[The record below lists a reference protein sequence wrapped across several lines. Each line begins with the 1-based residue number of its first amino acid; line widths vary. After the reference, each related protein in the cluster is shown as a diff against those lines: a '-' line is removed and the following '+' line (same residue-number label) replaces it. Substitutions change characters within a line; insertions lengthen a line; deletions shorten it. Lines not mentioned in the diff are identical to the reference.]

1 MFRSI
6 RWRIAI
12 PYAVLISVA
21 LAILAAYLFNTVRQN
36 ELSHL
41 QQNLL
46 RQGRLIA
53 GVLASRWPDI
63 DEADLEDLVQ
73 TWSEALQAR
82 VTIIDA
88 SGVVLGESE
97 PGPSQLENHRDRPEI
112 VLARRNGEGV
122 NIRSSETVGTEMLY
136 AAVPVTDSDGA
147 QLGFVRLALP
157 LTVVEAM
164 LSRLLRPILTTALIL
179 TLIAILLATIIAER
193 TARPVDRLTK
203 AVGRLAGGDLNAR
216 IMVHSNDEIGR
227 LTHAFNEMGDELR
240 NKVDNLAN
248 ERSRL
253 ATILENM
260 ADGVLI
266 TDLAGIIQLINPA
279 ACELLGTKADQA
291 IGRSFAQV
299 VRHHHIIEVWQR
311 CRLEGQRQTEAIEL
325 GPANRGGE
333 SLFLQI
339 VVTRQTDPQGAS
351 SYLIIIQNLTPVR
364 RLETVRRDFISN
376 ISHELRT
383 PLASLKAVIET
394 LRDTAMDD
402 PPAARRFLDIADVE
416 IDALTQM
423 VLELLELSRIESGR
437 VPLRLQPTS
446 LTAIIDPVLSRL
458 SAQASRKEL
467 TLEVH
472 VDESMPTV
480 LVDSQRM
487 QQVLGNL
494 VHNAI
499 KFTPTGGTITIS
511 AKEEAGTVIV
521 RVDDTG
527 VGIPPAD
534 LNRIFER
541 FYKADRARSGGGT
554 GLGLAIARHLVEAH
568 GGRIWAKSKEGKGS
582 SFFFTLPVAEPQTN
596 EHGEPTALTQR

>member
-6 RWRIAI
+6 RWRIAV

-21 LAILAAYLFNTVRQN
+21 LAILAAYLARTVRQN
-36 ELSHL
+36 ELNAL

-46 RQGRLIA
+46 RQGGLIA
-53 GVLASRWPDI
+53 GILAPRWSEL
-63 DEADLEDLVQ
+63 DEAELDELVQ
-73 TWSEALQAR
+73 TWSEELQAR
-82 VTIIDA
+82 ITIIDA
-88 SGVVLGESE
+88 DGAVLAD
-97 PGPSQLENHRDRPEI
+97 SQLELSLLDNHHDRPEI
-112 VLARRNGEGV
+112 VLARQNGQGA
-122 NIRSSETVGTEMLY
+122 NIRSSQTIGTEMLY
-136 AAVPVTDSDGA
+136 AAVPVTDRDGA
-147 QLGFVRLALP
+147 QIGYARLALP
-157 LTVVEAM
+157 LSVVEEM
-164 LSRLLRPILTTALIL
+164 LSRLLRPILTTALVL
-179 TLIAILLATIIAER
+179 TLVAILLATVIAER

-227 LTHAFNEMGDELR
+227 LTRAFNEMGDELR

-253 ATILENM
+253 ATILEHM
-260 ADGVLI
+260 ADGVVI
-266 TDLAGIIQLINPA
+266 TDLTGFIQLINPA
-279 ACELLGTKADQA
+279 ACELLGIRADQA
-291 IGRSFAQV
+291 AGRSFAQV
-299 VRHHHIIEVWQR
+299 VRHYRIIEVWQR
-311 CRLEGQRQTEAIEL
+311 CRLDGQRQTEAIEL
-325 GPANRGGE
+325 GPATRGGE

-351 SYLIIIQNLTPVR
+351 SYLVIFQNLTPVR

-394 LRDTAMDD
+394 LRDSAMDD

-446 LTAIIDPVLSRL
+446 TLDIVQPVVSRL

-467 TLEVH
+467 TLVVEV
-472 VDESMPTV
+472 DDSLPSV
-480 LVDSQRM
+480 LVDNQRM

-499 KFTPTGGTITIS
+499 KFTPEGGTITIS
-511 AKEEAGTVIV
+511 AREEAGAVIA
-521 RVDDTG
+521 RVGDTG

-582 SFFFTLPVAEPQTN
+582 SFFFTLPVAEPQASDPQ
-596 EHGEPTALTQR
+596 EPPLLTQ